1 LIKSI
6 WNSPTITTWLSYATK
21 TLTLFAVLPLILKNF
36 SEGDVALW
44 YLYFTILISVSGISE
59 FGFKQTFSRLISFAF
74 VGARDIGRIDS
85 SNKQM
90 VESEGPNI
98 ELMNSVVYGM
108 RRIYTGLTLVF
119 FIGLVTFGT
128 WSLLKPMHNASNV
141 KEGWVSWIV
150 ILVVSCIGFYGKIYV
165 NYLEGLYKVALVKR
179 IEILTSIA
187 AIASSFLVLQFAS
200 SLLNLVLVNQ
210 FWVLVN
216 IIRDWYLCY
225 KIEGGL
231 YKQVSEKVDVP
242 KSIYSQMWAPA
253 WRNGLGIAIS
263 TGIMNLNGVF
273 VAQVAD
279 ASSLASYLLALR
291 LINQIKEISMAPF
304 YSKLPLLAMLR
315 VKNDIEGLR
324 EVCKRGMFM
333 SNLSFALGFVLVGV
347 CSNYLLSLI
356 HSETQFVSHTM
367 WLLLGIGFFFQR
379 MGGMHIQVYMS
390 SNHVISH
397 ITDIVSGVIFFLTV
411 VILFRFIGIYAIP
424 VGMITGYS
432 GFYFWYGASRSYK
445 SLGLRFGSFEL
456 KILPIPV
463 LLIAAYIVYAYYGK

>member
-1 LIKSI
+1 MIKSI

-21 TLTLFAVLPLILKNF
+21 TLTLFAVLPLILKQF

-74 VGARDIGRIDS
+74 AGAKDIGRVDIT
-85 SNKQM
+85 NK
-90 VESEGPNI
+90 SINNNTGPNLV
-98 ELMNSVVYGM
+98 LMNSVVYGM
-108 RRIYTGLTLVF
+108 RKIYIALTLFF
-119 FIGLVTFGT
+119 FIGLAAFGT
-128 WSLLKPMHNASNV
+128 WSLLKPINNASNV
-141 KEGWVSWIV
+141 VEGWISWGI
-150 ILVVSCIGFYGKIYV
+150 ILMVSCIGFYAKVYV
-165 NYLEGLYKVALVKR
+165 NYLEGLFKVAVVKR
-179 IEILTSIA
+179 IEILTSIG
-187 AIASSFLVLQFAS
+187 AIVSSFVVLKVS
-200 SLLNLVLVNQ
+200 PSLLNLVIVNQ

-216 IIRDWYLCY
+216 IVRDWYLCY
-225 KIEGGL
+225 KIEDGL
-231 YKQVSEKVDVP
+231 YKNVSKKIDVP
-242 KSIYSQMWAPA
+242 KSLYSQMWAPA
-253 WRNGLGIAIS
+253 WRNGLGISIS

-315 VKNDIEGLR
+315 VKNDIKELAK
-324 EVCKRGMFM
+324 VCERGMFI
-333 SNLSFALGFVLVGV
+333 SHLSFAVGFVLVGFS
-347 CSNYLLSLI
+347 SNYLLALI
-356 HSETQFVSHTM
+356 HSDTKFVSHTM

-397 ITDIVSGVIFFLTV
+397 ITDIVSGLIFFCTV
-411 VILFRFIGIYAIP
+411 FFLFKYIGIYAIP
-424 VGMITGYS
+424 VGMIAGYS

-445 SLGLRFGSFEL
+445 SLGLSFGKFEL
-456 KILPIPV
+456 KILPIPILLV
-463 LLIAAYIVYAYYGK
+463 LGYLIYAYC